1 MLRQPLAWA
10 AFLAALTAAERV
22 HQKLRGEVLPF
33 PDSCDKLKTGSY
45 KVNKSG
51 LQLQDCT
58 ISAGTDVKVELKRPL
73 IVHGN
78 LTVRG
83 NATFWSP
90 KYLRNSFQ
98 EACLQVDHL
107 TVSGKLVMQRCQN
120 FAADGQGG
128 CLKATSLFME
138 EGLLDLKHCTSMGEG
153 GGAALGSL
161 HQRAGEMRFTECT
174 STDLLGGGLYV
185 EDDLTQAGG
194 QLAFKD
200 CHAHQGGGLYAGK
213 ASTNGTIRIE
223 GCSADS
229 GGGAIVK
236 SLQQGPAGRFQC
248 HGCKAI
254 LPSTSRLSFTFE
266 LEGGIGGC
274 LLVYGGILAEGRVE
288 AEEVSAS
295 DASAVATWGHATFHT
310 LLASQAQG
318 RAVKVEGRLAV
329 QELTAGPS
337 NWSVEVEAEKMAVKF
352 ANCGEVAECS
362 FKVSGKH
369 QNGTDLV
376 WPRCRAG
383 SGIVDTDAD
392 ADRYVSRGCYTCPGG
407 EFQLQQGVAASCTPC
422 PAIWKCT
429 KNKLQM
435 PKGWMAPVDPEK
447 LRLAELN
454 LTREGR
460 AIQCLSEAACPGGQ
474 LPLDLAKPMCSEGRT
489 GVLCAACTAGHY
501 ATKGECEK
509 CQEASQEE
517 KVHLWGT
524 AAAVAAIG
532 LGLAGVA
539 WLSRGAVTEYWKQ
552 ADVKWHV
559 LKELAARQALVLL
572 QVVQLYGILAA
583 LAPDPSTGQGASR
596 ESFWER
602 TYVDALQLNLAQ
614 AQDAFRL
621 QCLWDG
627 DKVRLASALASP
639 LAPLVMLLAC
649 GLLEIIKPSVGA
661 GAAFKILTIFFIGG
675 ARESA
680 ALLRCQLVDKGGAPL
695 GDFAFL
701 QKLPFLL
708 CSETKGVAKWVYP
721 VGYGTGAVYVAVI
734 PVALLYLYMRQ
745 HIVLRPSKTIT
756 AHAKRAK
763 RSWITELR
771 SVRALD
777 QPIEVND
784 EHLLAAAVA
793 HMAVTFQGK
802 VWLQLQDGKA
812 EMKSPE
818 SEGRADAELTVS
830 SFLDRGGEVAEMLR
844 SRAIME
850 MLVERCEM
858 EKASESDGFLSG
870 AKEVFFKYAAR
881 RQVDGLCEGLSRQRG
896 TEPALCQ
903 DQHGGLLP
911 LRVDGD
917 VAEALGRRTG
927 HRHLHGRCFPP
938 FPGICPWHGGYDCYG
953 SALHPATDERAP
965 LLFLA
970 VPRSGGCGICRSW
983 QPQSAVSALALA
995 EPGVCAASF
1004 PAGRRAGAAPG
1015 QLRGVGHAPLS
1026 GGAATAGG
1034 AAEGAGGGAGGQDR
1048 QLHLSEAG

>member
-870 AKEVFFKYAAR
+870 AKEVFFKYAFCRFVWMEMLQKLLA
-881 RQVDGLCEGLSRQRG
+881 VGLVTVISTEDAFHLSLAFVLGMAATIAMVQPYIQPQMNELHFFSLLCLAAAAVGFAGAGNPKAQFPHWLWLSRVSV
-896 TEPALCQ
+896 
-903 DQHGGLLP
+903 LLP
-911 LRVDGD
+911 FLLAAGQALRPDSC
-917 VAEALGRRTG
+917 EALAMR
-927 HRHLHGRCFPP
+927 
-938 FPGICPWHGGYDCYG
+938 
-953 SALHPATDERAP
+953 
-965 LLFLA
+965 LFQEARQQLE
-970 VPRSGGCGICRSW
+970 VLQKG
-983 QPQSAVSALALA
+983 QEVELVVKTVS
-995 EPGVCAASF
+995 F
-1004 PAGRRAGAAPG
+1004 I
-1015 QLRGVGHAPLS
+1015 
-1026 GGAATAGG
+1026 
-1034 AAEGAGGGAGGQDR
+1034 
-1048 QLHLSEAG
+1048 